1 MGNEKEFEIEY
12 KIDYRDVKYP
22 RLEFKTGNLLLVM
35 PQGCKNNAE
44 LIEKYKNWIFKRST
58 QILSASKSNKLLNQ
72 KRSEEELKGIVHK
85 FAKEFC
91 KELNV
96 NINNIYFKQMNSKW
110 ASCSTQKSL
119 TINTLLKYLPDKLIT
134 YVIFHEI
141 AHIQEK
147 KHNESFWKII
157 NSHFPDYTSKEKELF
172 EYWFAIHDKIE
183 R

>member
-1 MGNEKEFEIEY
+1 
-12 KIDYRDVKYP
+12 
-22 RLEFKTGNLLLVM
+22 
-35 PQGCKNNAE
+35 
-44 LIEKYKNWIFKRST
+44 
-58 QILSASKSNKLLNQ
+58 
-72 KRSEEELKGIVHK
+72 
-85 FAKEFC
+85 
-91 KELNV
+91 
-96 NINNIYFKQMNSKW
+96 MNSKW

-147 KHNESFWKII
+147 KHNEAFWKII

-172 EYWFAIHDKIE
+172 EYWFAIRDKIE